1 VAVGL
6 IGVGPISSADGKR
19 AMRFVLAD
27 DHNLFREAL
36 CYYLR
41 QSSLA
46 LEIIE
51 AASLAEALERAAD
64 ARPDALLLDFVM
76 PGMDGARGIDIA
88 RQRYPNIPVVILSGN
103 MTRAQMTEAVRRG
116 AAGVI
121 SKDLTGKALVEALER
136 ILSGENIVAPAAW
149 IEPLSG
155 TPLTQDERGD
165 GWWHFNLTPREIE
178 VVRLLARGMS
188 TKGIAHSLGIAA
200 ITGRLHLRNAFRKM
214 GAGNRADAVRIA
226 MRSGLFS

>member
-1 VAVGL
+1 MLLV
-6 IGVGPISSADGKR
+6 I
-19 AMRFVLAD
+19 AD

-46 LEIIE
+46 PEIIE
-51 AASLAEALERAAD
+51 AGSLGEALDRAATTK
-64 ARPDALLLDFVM
+64 PDALLLDFVM
-76 PGMDGARGIDIA
+76 PGMDGAQGIDVA
-88 RQRYPNIPVVILSGN
+88 RQRHPDIPVVILSGN
-103 MTRAQMTEAVRRG
+103 MTREQMTEAVRRG

-121 SKDLTGKALVEALER
+121 SKDLTGRALVEALER
-136 ILSGENIVAPAAW
+136 ILSGESVVAPSAW
-149 IEPLSG
+149 VEPLSPQG
-155 TPLTQDERGD
+155 EHGE
-165 GWWHFNLTPREIE
+165 GWKHFNLTPREIE

-188 TKGIAHSLGIAA
+188 NKAIAHRLGIAD

-226 MRSGLFS
+226 MRSGLFN

>member
-1 VAVGL
+1 
-6 IGVGPISSADGKR
+6 
-19 AMRFVLAD
+19 MRFVIAD

-36 CYYLR
+36 GYYLR

-46 LEIIE
+46 PEIIE
-51 AASLAEALERAAD
+51 ASSLGEALDRAA
-64 ARPDALLLDFVM
+64 ATQPDALLLDFVM

-88 RQRYPNIPVVILSGN
+88 RQRHPDIPVVILSGN
-103 MTRAQMTEAVRRG
+103 MTREQMTDAVRRG

-136 ILSGENIVAPAAW
+136 ILSGENVVAPAAW
-149 IEPLSG
+149 IEPLSMA
-155 TPLTQDERGD
+155 PSPQEHGD
-165 GWWHFNLTPREIE
+165 GWKQFNLTPREVE

-188 TKGIAHSLGIAA
+188 NKAIAHSLGIAN
-200 ITGRLHLRNAFRKM
+200 ITGRLHLHNAFRKM

-226 MRSGLFS
+226 MRSGLFN

>member
-1 VAVGL
+1 MLLV
-6 IGVGPISSADGKR
+6 I
-19 AMRFVLAD
+19 AD

-46 LEIIE
+46 PEIIE
-51 AASLAEALERAAD
+51 AGSLGEALDRAETTK
-64 ARPDALLLDFVM
+64 PDALLLDFVM
-76 PGMDGARGIDIA
+76 PGMDGAQGIDVA
-88 RQRYPNIPVVILSGN
+88 RQRHPDIPVVILSGN
-103 MTRAQMTEAVRRG
+103 MTREQMTEAVRRG

-121 SKDLTGKALVEALER
+121 SKDLTGRALVEALER
-136 ILSGENIVAPAAW
+136 ILSGESVVAPSAW
-149 IEPLSG
+149 VEPLSPQG
-155 TPLTQDERGD
+155 EHGE
-165 GWWHFNLTPREIE
+165 GWKHFNLTPREIE

-188 TKGIAHSLGIAA
+188 NKAIAHSLGIAD

-226 MRSGLFS
+226 MRSGLFN

>member
-1 VAVGL
+1 MVAV
-6 IGVGPISSADGKR
+6 PITPEDESR
-19 AMRFVLAD
+19 AIRLVIAD

-46 LEIIE
+46 PDIIE
-51 AASLAEALERAAD
+51 ASSLGEALDGAA
-64 ARPDALLLDFVM
+64 ATQPDALLLDFVM

-88 RQRYPNIPVVILSGN
+88 RQRHPDIPIVILSGN
-103 MTRAQMTEAVRRG
+103 MTREQMTEAVRRG

-121 SKDLTGKALVEALER
+121 SKDLTGKALVEVLER
-136 ILSGENIVAPAAW
+136 ILSGESVVAPLAW
-149 IEPLSG
+149 VEPLAGAPSPQG
-155 TPLTQDERGD
+155 EHSE
-165 GWWHFNLTPREIE
+165 GWKHFNLTPREVE

-188 TKGIAHSLGIAA
+188 NKAIAHSLGIAD

-226 MRSGLFS
+226 MRSGLAT

>member
-1 VAVGL
+1 MLLV
-6 IGVGPISSADGKR
+6 I
-19 AMRFVLAD
+19 AD

-46 LEIIE
+46 PEIIE
-51 AASLAEALERAAD
+51 AGSLGEALDRAATTK
-64 ARPDALLLDFVM
+64 PDALLLDFVM
-76 PGMDGARGIDIA
+76 PGMDGAQGIDVA
-88 RQRYPNIPVVILSGN
+88 RQRHPDIPVVILSGN
-103 MTRAQMTEAVRRG
+103 MTREQMTEAVRRG

-121 SKDLTGKALVEALER
+121 SKDLTGRALVEALER
-136 ILSGENIVAPAAW
+136 ILSGESVVAPSAW
-149 IEPLSG
+149 VEPLSPQG
-155 TPLTQDERGD
+155 EHGE
-165 GWWHFNLTPREIE
+165 GWKHFNLTPREIE

-188 TKGIAHSLGIAA
+188 NKAIAHSLGIAD

-226 MRSGLFS
+226 MRSGLFN

>member
-1 VAVGL
+1 
-6 IGVGPISSADGKR
+6 
-19 AMRFVLAD
+19 MRLVLAD

-36 CYYLR
+36 CYYLQ

-46 LEIIE
+46 PEIIE
-51 AASLAEALERAAD
+51 ASSLSEALERAGA

-76 PGMDGARGIDIA
+76 PGMDGARGIDVA
-88 RQRYPNIPVVILSGN
+88 RQRHPDIPVVILSGN
-103 MTRAQMTEAVRRG
+103 MTREQMTDAMRRG

-121 SKDLTGKALVEALER
+121 SKDLTGKALVEALKR
-136 ILSGENIVAPAAW
+136 ILSGESVVAPSAW
-149 IEPLSG
+149 VEPLSG
-155 TPLTQDERGD
+155 APSPPGEHGE
-165 GWWHFNLTPREIE
+165 GWKHFNLTPREVE

-188 TKGIAHSLGIAA
+188 NKAIAHSLGIAD

-226 MRSGLFS
+226 MRSGLAT

>member
-1 VAVGL
+1 MLLV
-6 IGVGPISSADGKR
+6 I
-19 AMRFVLAD
+19 AD

-46 LEIIE
+46 PEIIE
-51 AASLAEALERAAD
+51 AGSLDEALDRAA
-64 ARPDALLLDFVM
+64 ATKPDALLLDFVM
-76 PGMDGARGIDIA
+76 PGMDGAQGIDLA
-88 RQRYPNIPVVILSGN
+88 RQRHPDIPVVILSGN
-103 MTRAQMTEAVRRG
+103 MTREQMTEAVGRG

-136 ILSGENIVAPAAW
+136 ILSGESVVAPTAW
-149 IEPLSG
+149 VEPLSPHNEHG
-155 TPLTQDERGD
+155 E
-165 GWWHFNLTPREIE
+165 GWKRFNLTPREIE

-188 TKGIAHSLGIAA
+188 NKAIADRLGIAD

-226 MRSGLFS
+226 MQSGLFN

>member
-1 VAVGL
+1 VVAV
-6 IGVGPISSADGKR
+6 PIAPEDESR
-19 AMRFVLAD
+19 AIRLVIAD

-46 LEIIE
+46 PDIIE
-51 AASLAEALERAAD
+51 ASSLGEALDRAA
-64 ARPDALLLDFVM
+64 ATLPDALLLDFVM

-88 RQRYPNIPVVILSGN
+88 RRRHPDIPIVILSGN
-103 MTRAQMTEAVRRG
+103 MTREQMTEAVRRG

-121 SKDLTGKALVEALER
+121 SKDLTGKALVEVLER
-136 ILSGENIVAPAAW
+136 ILSGESVVAPPAW
-149 IEPLSG
+149 VEPLSG
-155 TPLTQDERGD
+155 APSPQGEHGE
-165 GWWHFNLTPREIE
+165 GWKHFNLTPREVE

-188 TKGIAHSLGIAA
+188 NKAIAHSLGIAD

-226 MRSGLFS
+226 MRSGLAT